1 MVVDVFIPCF
11 IDQFYP
17 ETGFNMIKLLEKLD
31 VEVHYN
37 PKQTCCGQMAFN
49 SGFREEA
56 TDLGVKFIQDFNN
69 GRPVVGLSA
78 SCLGYIKK
86 TTSKNCF
93 ITLLGTLKTENSG
106 QIFGRLLTF

>member
-49 SGFREEA
+49 SGFR
-56 TDLGVKFIQDFNN
+56 
-69 GRPVVGLSA
+69 
-78 SCLGYIKK
+78 
-86 TTSKNCF
+86 
-93 ITLLGTLKTENSG
+93 
-106 QIFGRLLTF
+106 